1 MRAIRHEYP
10 SMTRRVSPLC
20 PSGEA
25 LVATTNR
32 SPLRPL
38 AMNVFAPD
46 FHAHL
51 ARQARGTDR
60 LSAPLCPPR
69 RPESLPAS
77 KHGERRAAA
86 SSAVHGGRLWRPG
99 EPPRGHSAAKL
110 YGLRARLT
118 SRCGMITDR
127 DIVITCIAAG
137 DDPSTTA
144 VGELARGSVY
154 NVDATP
160 PSPTCSRSWSHT
172 RCAACPSLT
181 DTGWSALSMRLTSPG
196 TCPRMQSPIS

>member
-1 MRAIRHEYP
+1 M
-10 SMTRRVSPLC
+10 C
-20 PSGEA
+20 PSGEV

-51 ARQARGTDR
+51 ARQARRTDR

-154 NVDATP
+154 NVDAHASFADMLTVME
-160 PSPTCSRSWSHT
+160 SHQVRRLPVVDGHRLVGIVNEADIPRHLPAHAVADFVSHLPRHAVGAT
-172 RCAACPSLT
+172 RA
-181 DTGWSALSMRLTSPG
+181 
-196 TCPRMQSPIS
+196 